1 MSSAW
6 IRGLSRRR
14 GQDHLSH
21 DIAGMTKTSE
31 ANRGVEQ
38 RYIPMSVPGRREDG
52 SDTAWFVY
60 DRQSQRSTQVA
71 DFEAARNEARLL
83 NAQNQR

>member
-1 MSSAW
+1 VAVTW
-6 IRGLSRRR
+6 IRGLSGGL
-14 GQDHLSH
+14 GQDHVSH

-31 ANRGVEQ
+31 ANRGVEP
-38 RYIPMSVPGRREDG
+38 RYIPMSVPGRMEDG

-71 DFEAARNEARLL
+71 DFEAARNQARHL
-83 NAQNQR
+83 NAQNQG